1 MSDGERRLGAGA
13 GTPGAE
19 GRLGAGADASDG
31 ERPRRGRRAVRRA
44 GWYGRPR
51 RDEDEAHEAPR
62 RRQMEVEERAK
73 AAQAAAGVVQE
84 LGAGACLGSL
94 LLAAA
99 MVFLAPLA
107 SLVALAVTWKGTRY
121 PRRWKWF
128 FTVFWVA
135 AAVITTFLLAA
146 LPVYALAGLV
156 LAGIYLW
163 SYLFQVNYSRAGA
176 APAAPPAPAAPSAPA
191 PQAMAVPPA
200 APAGPPAQPP
210 PPVPQVT
217 LDQQTMARL
226 LEVESAQTARERRL
240 LLAREFYR
248 VASDALAHD
257 PLNPASW
264 PAPVQASALRQQA
277 ELLLASATDPEA
289 AALPEGE
296 AGPDPLPAEQVT
308 DAIRSLL
315 AYTTLLAEAAWGGDR
330 TPERGRVL
338 VREHTQLRQ
347 VQEEIA
353 RLLEQA

>member
-1 MSDGERRLGAGA
+1 MSDG
-13 GTPGAE
+13 E
-19 GRLGAGADASDG
+19 GRLGAGAGARDDEGRLGAGAGASDG
-31 ERPRRGRRAVRRA
+31 GGPRRRRRALRRA

-51 RDEDEAHEAPR
+51 RDEDQVREGPLR
-62 RRQMEVEERAK
+62 RRVEAEERAGASPAG
-73 AAQAAAGVVQE
+73 AAVTQE
-84 LGAGACLGSL
+84 LGAGGCLGSL

-128 FTVFWVA
+128 FTVFWAA
-135 AAVITTFLLAA
+135 AAVLTAVLLTEP
-146 LPVYALAGLV
+146 PVYVLAGLV
-156 LAGIYLW
+156 LAAIYLW
-163 SYLFQVNYSRAGA
+163 SYVFQVNYPKGGA
-176 APAAPPAPAAPSAPA
+176 APAPSPAPAAAAAPA
-191 PQAMAVPPA
+191 PQAPAPPPA
-200 APAGPPAQPP
+200 APSGPPL
-210 PPVPQVT
+210 PQVT
-217 LDQQTMARL
+217 LDQATMARL

-277 ELLLASATDPEA
+277 ELLLASAADPEA
-289 AALPEGE
+289 GALPEGE
-296 AGPDPLPAEQVT
+296 AGPDPLPAAQVT

-315 AYTTLLAEAAWGGDR
+315 AYTTLLAEAAWGRDR
-330 TPERGRVL
+330 SPERGRVL
-338 VREHTQLRQ
+338 VREHTQLRG